1 MGGDRGRTGPVSNPA
16 KAPDV
21 SVVVPVYGGESTIE
35 QLVIRTTETLAA
47 EGWSS
52 EVLLVCDQPRDGSWA
67 VAERLASE
75 CPGVTAI
82 LLRRNFGQHPATL
95 LGIRRARGE
104 TIVTM
109 DEDLQHD
116 PSDLPTLI
124 RASQADNA
132 IAYGVA
138 DELKHAWWRNAT
150 SRTAKFIVARYLGFN
165 ATDVSA
171 FRAFPAEVREAF
183 ADYHG
188 ERVAIDVLLSWAGAP
203 VRSIRCQF
211 QRRDEGESGYTVRK
225 LVGYLMDLA
234 LGYSTAPLRL
244 ASWLGILAVF
254 VALAISGYILVNWL
268 VHGSVVPGFAF
279 LGLSI
284 AVFAGIQLLSLG
296 LIGEYLGRLYF
307 NALGKPQYLVDQAI
321 AHEESS
327 ALASVVEAGMPSN
340 VAPEAE
346 GDEAAS

>member
-1 MGGDRGRTGPVSNPA
+1 MSTPLH
-16 KAPDV
+16 APEI

-35 QLVIRTTETLAA
+35 ELVRRTSETLSG
-47 EGWSS
+47 EGWSH
-52 EVLLVCDQPRDGSWA
+52 EILLVCDRPRDGSWK
-67 VAERLASE
+67 VAERLANE
-75 CPGVTAI
+75 CEGVRAM

-95 LGIRRARGE
+95 LGIRRARGA

-165 ATDVSA
+165 ANDVSA
-171 FRAFPAEVREAF
+171 FRAFPSEVRDAF
-183 ADYHG
+183 AEYHG

-211 QRRDEGESGYTVRK
+211 QRRDEGESGYTFRK

-254 VALAISGYILVNWL
+254 VALAISAYIFVNWL
-268 VHGSVVPGFAF
+268 VNGSVVPGFAF

-307 NALGKPQYLVDQAI
+307 NALGKPQYLVDQI
-321 AHEESS
+321 
-327 ALASVVEAGMPSN
+327 VEHGDA
-340 VAPEAE
+340 APTTAAAEAE
-346 GDEAAS
+346 EAAS